1 MNKKELEQLLQEKAC
16 LIQELQNELEEADH
30 GIIFLT
36 VEIEQLLAE
45 KARLVEELQSELE
58 ETNHGIILLTM
69 ELEELQKAQ
78 LQEGMETISQ
88 LQDEL
93 IGTNEGLN
101 ALTAELNES
110 EEMYRSILENATEA
124 IFTFTEEGLTE
135 TINPAASELFG
146 YEEYEL
152 VGMSIGSLIPEFNSI
167 GSLTEI
173 RERIKQIN
181 SNGETFVFGLKKS
194 GALFPIEFT
203 LGNPI
208 YRNKPLWM
216 AIIRDI
222 TERKKAE
229 ASFRLMAKIFEG
241 SNDAIVITDTKG
253 TVIDTNVA
261 FTVITGYSKSEI
273 IGKHPSIMKSDQHN
287 SAFYFSLWRTLLKT
301 GSWNGEIWARRK
313 NGSIYPKWLSI
324 YTVKGEYNE
333 TTHFVGIFTD
343 ITARKEAENR
353 LKQLA
358 HFDPLTGLPN
368 RALFLERLKWS
379 LEMAKRNKKQVAL
392 MFLDLDRFK
401 LVNDTLGHQAGDS
414 LLIEVARRLE
424 GCVRGTDTVSR
435 LAGDEF
441 TVILTN
447 INTPDDARIVAHKIL
462 NSFAPPVLLEGRDV
476 FISTSIGITT
486 FPVDS
491 TTIDQLLKNAD
502 TAMYHAKELGRNN
515 YQFFSG
521 FMNQKVLD
529 ELEMETNLRNALKNG
544 EFLLHYQPQIDL
556 ETDKIIGVEV
566 LIRWNRP
573 LVGFVSP
580 ARFIPHAEKTDL
592 IITIGEWVL
601 RTACTQ
607 CMEWQKE
614 GIMPLRISVNL
625 SGTQLKR
632 HDLLLETVNKILSE
646 TQLPPD
652 MLELELTE
660 GVIMENAE
668 VTINTLHKLKSMGI
682 RLSIDDFGTGYSS
695 LSYLKRFP
703 IDTLK
708 IDKSFINDITTNS
721 DDYAIASTIIAMAHN
736 LRLKV
741 IAEGVETK
749 EQLDM
754 LRDKDCDEVQGYYF
768 SHPLPEHEL
777 KQFLKSKIGSDSA

>member
-1 MNKKELEQLLQEKAC
+1 MNNKELEQLLAEKAG
-16 LIQELQNELEEADH
+16 LIEALQNELEEADH

-36 VEIEQLLAE
+36 VEIEQLLSE
-45 KARLVEELQSELE
+45 KARLIEELQSELE

-93 IGTNEGLN
+93 IGTN
-101 ALTAELNES
+101 AELNES

-124 IFTFTEEGLTE
+124 IFTFTEDGLTE

-146 YEEYEL
+146 YEESEL
-152 VGMSIGSLIPEFNSI
+152 VGMGIGSLIPEFNSI

-181 SNGETFVFGLKKS
+181 SNGETFVFGLKKE

-241 SNDAIVITDTKG
+241 SNDAIIITDTKG
-253 TVIDTNVA
+253 NVIDTNMA
-261 FTVITGYSKSEI
+261 FTVITGYEKSEI
-273 IGKHPSIMKSDQHN
+273 IGKHPAIMKSDQHN
-287 SAFYFSLWRTLLKT
+287 STFYFSLWKTLLKH
-301 GSWNGEIWARRK
+301 GSWSGEIWARRK
-313 NGSIYPKWLSI
+313 SGEIYPKWLSI

-401 LVNDTLGHQAGDS
+401 LVNDTLGHQAGDR

-447 INTPDDARIVAHKIL
+447 INTPDDARIVANKIL
-462 NSFAPPVLLEGRDV
+462 TSFTPPVLLEGRDV

-486 FPVDS
+486 FPIDS

-502 TAMYHAKELGRNN
+502 TAMYHAKEQGRNN

-529 ELEMETNLRNALKNG
+529 ELEMETSLRNALKNN
-544 EFLLHYQPQIDL
+544 EFLLHYQPQFDL
-556 ETDKIIGVEV
+556 KTNKIIGVEV

-573 LVGFVSP
+573 AVGFVSP

-592 IITIGEWVL
+592 IINIGEWVL
-601 RTACTQ
+601 RTACSQ

-632 HDLLLETVNKILSE
+632 HDLLLETVDKILAE
-646 TQLPPD
+646 TQLPPNL
-652 MLELELTE
+652 LELELTE

-708 IDKSFINDITTNS
+708 IDKSFINDITTNP
-721 DDYAIASTIIAMAHN
+721 DDYAIASTIIAMGHN

-749 EQLDM
+749 EQLDL
-754 LRDKDCDEVQGYYF
+754 LRDKDCDEVQGYYL

-777 KQFLKSKIGSDSA
+777 KQLLIKWDNHLA